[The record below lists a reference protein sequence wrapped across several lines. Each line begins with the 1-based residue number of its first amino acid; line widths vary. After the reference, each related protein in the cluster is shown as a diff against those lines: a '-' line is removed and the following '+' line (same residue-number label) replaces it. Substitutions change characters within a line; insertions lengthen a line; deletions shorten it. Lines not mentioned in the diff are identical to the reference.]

1 MLEAAIEAG
10 ADDVASSEA
19 GHEIITAADALGA
32 VQAALETRF
41 GEAESAKLEWR
52 PNMTVPLDE
61 DGARAVLKLI
71 DLLDDHDDVQ
81 TVTANFEVDEAVLE
95 KLSA

>member
-1 MLEAAIEAG
+1 
-10 ADDVASSEA
+10 
-19 GHEIITAADALGA
+19 
-32 VQAALETRF
+32 
-41 GEAESAKLEWR
+41 
-52 PNMTVPLDE
+52 VPLDE